1 MKRIRSLL
9 LALIMLASLAACG
22 KGGLDLNPNSNSSSS
37 KALQMKVCAN
47 LGKEEETSKII
58 LALLFDTKIVCLQT
72 ISVQIQEQTKN
83 TKIEIYDE
91 KVLDGAITVEKLN
104 WTEKNK
110 KKRKLFD

>member
-1 MKRIRSLL
+1 
-9 LALIMLASLAACG
+9 
-22 KGGLDLNPNSNSSSS
+22 
-37 KALQMKVCAN
+37 MKVCAN